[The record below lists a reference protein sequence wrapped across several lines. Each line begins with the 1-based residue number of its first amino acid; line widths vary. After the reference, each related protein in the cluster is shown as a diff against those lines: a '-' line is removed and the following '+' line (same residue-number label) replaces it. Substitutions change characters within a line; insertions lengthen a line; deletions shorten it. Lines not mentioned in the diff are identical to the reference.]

1 MTLIGNTVPA
11 LINIQAIRGDT
22 IDLTLYVNYLDSE
35 SGRVFYAFPYAA
47 PSSGAVYNLTSLTIH
62 VRRKDNLLIKEW
74 ISGVSPSDIVISG
87 ASFHLT
93 DSVGFEESG
102 AFDYEVE
109 DTNILGSFTIIRGE
123 FWVKKQITI

>member
-1 MTLIGNTVPA
+1 MTLIGNTIPA
-11 LINIQAIRGDT
+11 EINIKAVRGDT
-22 IDLTLYVNYLDSE
+22 IDLTLHVSYNDND
-35 SGRVFYAFPYAA
+35 SGRVFYAQPNSA
-47 PSSGAVYNLTSLTIH
+47 PASGIAYDLTWLVIH

-93 DSVGFEESG
+93 DSVGFEEAG

-109 DTNILGSFTIIRGE
+109 DTNSLGSFTIIRGE
-123 FWVKKQITI
+123 FWVKKQITT